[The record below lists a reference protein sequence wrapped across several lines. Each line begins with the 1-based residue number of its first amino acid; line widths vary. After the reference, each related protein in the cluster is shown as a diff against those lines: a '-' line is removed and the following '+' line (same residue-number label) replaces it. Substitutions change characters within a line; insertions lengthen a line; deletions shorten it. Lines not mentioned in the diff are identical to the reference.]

1 MVASW
6 VVGLGAK
13 AVVGP
18 RAAFFTLCALSLMGG
33 ASIFALLYVKRK
45 AANSMQT
52 LKTVMGLTAAIVLV
66 AFLIFSYYLGGRLGP
81 DMDDGASDS
90 GSAAAAA
97 AATAKLPVKVPGEMA
112 QPVLGLGIFT
122 VALVM
127 IGTMDSY
134 FGIPML
140 VLRFFSGGRAPIT
153 WADAYEPLHADI
165 GVGPAASLPTSE
177 SEGGRDG
184 KLDGASSKDGEAFP
198 LSDAVNANATQAE
211 VDAEQKKPLL

>member
-1 MVASW
+1 MVL
-6 VVGLGAK
+6 VHI
-13 AVVGP
+13 
-18 RAAFFTLCALSLMGG
+18 
-33 ASIFALLYVKRK
+33 IFAVERDRRESPAPPTIL
-45 AANSMQT
+45 
-52 LKTVMGLTAAIVLV
+52 
-66 AFLIFSYYLGGRLGP
+66 LIFSYYLGGRLGP

-153 WADAYEPLHADI
+153 WADAYEPLHADTNFQML
-165 GVGPAASLPTSE
+165 LP
-177 SEGGRDG
+177 G
-184 KLDGASSKDGEAFP
+184 
-198 LSDAVNANATQAE
+198 
-211 VDAEQKKPLL
+211 